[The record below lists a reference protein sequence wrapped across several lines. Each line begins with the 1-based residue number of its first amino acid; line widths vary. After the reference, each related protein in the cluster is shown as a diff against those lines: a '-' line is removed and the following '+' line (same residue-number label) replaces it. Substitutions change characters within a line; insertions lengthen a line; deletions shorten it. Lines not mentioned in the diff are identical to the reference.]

1 MVGADDSNGEISFG
15 FTVDGLYQIILR
27 PGKLIFFR
35 KKKILLNFLFYV
47 NFLIGLMY
55 RD

>member
-27 PGKLIFFR
+27 PGKLNFFR
-35 KKKILLNFLFYV
+35 KKKLLNFLFYV
-47 NFLIGLMY
+47 NFFN
-55 RD
+55 RVNV